1 MQIYVIITYEEEA
14 STNFMSIVWMEVKVI
29 RDWLTVD
36 TRSAGDR
43 IGVQSATITCPLSE
57 GLFVLIAGLTKYP
70 DTCIG
75 CNITTTFMC
84 KSFVGRNTLVGP
96 MPPIRCGWCNRHLF
110 RLQPH
115 KDCTG
120 MCKSILGGNTLG
132 QCRLCLVEKSI
143 SRAHQGYGW
152 YNIPSLSTLLPSPF
166 HQRNLVV
173 VEYNGTGRFD
183 IWSWPHFLLSLPMIA
198 SLCCGLFYQ

>member
-1 MQIYVIITYEEEA
+1 MEIIYVIITYEEEA

-84 KSFVGRNTLVGP
+84 KSFL
-96 MPPIRCGWCNRHLF
+96 GW
-110 RLQPH
+110 
-115 KDCTG
+115 K
-120 MCKSILGGNTLG
+120 TLG

-152 YNIPSLSTLLPSPF
+152 CKIPSLSTLLPSPF

-183 IWSWPHFLLSLPMIA
+183 IWSWPHFLLSLLVIV
-198 SLCCGLFYQ
+198 SL